1 MGLTIKGVMMI
12 KGKKFWKFQAKED
25 GVGELFLYGEISSYS
40 WWGDEVTPKQFKA
53 DLDALGDVTQ
63 INVYINSEGGDVFAG
78 QAIYS
83 MLKRHSATINV
94 YVDGLAAS
102 IASVIAMA
110 GDTVY
115 MPKNAM
121 MMVHNPWTI
130 AMGTAED
137 FRQLA
142 DDMDKIRESII
153 TVYNDKSGMEEN
165 KIIELMDAETWM
177 TAEEAVE
184 YGFADEIEEDKQI
197 AALIKNGE
205 LFINGQKI
213 DLSKYRNTPQFPK
226 TSEYPELRKRAQALI
241 KALEEE
247 EGEALEDWLYLIH
260 HVHVTETGEEILH
273 HCRLVDHLGNL
284 YEIEHIEDK
293 NGETKHYIKGLV
305 ADQDVYWSDEEAEA
319 DGQEVPCANRQLEGD

>member
-137 FRQLA
+137 FRKLA

-153 TVYNDKSGMEEN
+153 TVYKDKSGMEEN

-197 AALIKNGE
+197 AASLKAGV
-205 LFINGQKI
+205 LMMNGQQF
-213 DLSKYRNTPQFPK
+213 DLSRFKNPPKQFAASVITPPDEK
-226 TSEYPELRKRAQALI
+226 P
-241 KALEEE
+241 EEE
-247 EGEALEDWLYLIH
+247 KQDKNLLS
-260 HVHVTETGEEILH
+260 
-273 HCRLVDHLGNL
+273 L
-284 YEIEHIEDK
+284 YEK
-293 NGETKHYIKGLV
+293 QIKINEN
-305 ADQDVYWSDEEAEA
+305 W
-319 DGQEVPCANRQLEGD
+319 R